1 MFVLWA
7 VHNKEGCDIPEHLI
21 KLEVSMENSDNEDEG
36 NLDNLEDLDEEQ
48 MDKLLQLQV
57 CSYFSLNTGA
67 HLCDI

>member
-1 MFVLWA
+1 MQ
-7 VHNKEGCDIPEHLI
+7 NKEGCDIPEHLI

-57 CSYFSLNTGA
+57 CNYFSLNTGA
-67 HLCDI
+67 HLCHL